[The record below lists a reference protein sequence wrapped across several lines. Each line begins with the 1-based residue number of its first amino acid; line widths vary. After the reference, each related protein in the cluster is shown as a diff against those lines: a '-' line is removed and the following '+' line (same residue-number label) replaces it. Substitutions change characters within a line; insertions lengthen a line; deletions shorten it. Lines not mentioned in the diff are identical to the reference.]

1 MAKKL
6 PPEVQAILSAS
17 DAGLFATAADLLQQ
31 FLQANPD
38 SVRGWIDLGH
48 AMTQVCRFEAAEKA
62 YQTAIGLAGADGPVE
77 AIYGEMGH
85 LCRTQGNFEAAQQ
98 WYRKQIDQ
106 APDDAIGYLFLG
118 NLQLS
123 SGNRPQAIETLQRG
137 VECQNSA
144 EESIHLALAHAY
156 VSGEQYFEARQ
167 QLEKCLQ
174 FDPNLEPAR
183 RLLKDVKNLA
193 NR

>member
-17 DAGLFATAADLLQQ
+17 DAGLFATAADLLQE
-31 FLQANPD
+31 FLQANPEN
-38 SVRGWIDLGH
+38 VRGWIDLGH
-48 AMTQVCRFEAAEKA
+48 ALTQLCRYEAAEKA
-62 YQTAIGLAGADGPVE
+62 YQTALGLAGTDGPVE
-77 AIYGEMGH
+77 AIYGEIGH
-85 LCRTQGNFEAAQQ
+85 LYRAQGDFESAGQ

-106 APDDAIGYLFLG
+106 APDDAIGYLFWG

-123 SGNRPQAIETLQRG
+123 AGDRQPAIETLQRG
-137 VECQNSA
+137 VECQDSVD
-144 EESIHLALAHAY
+144 ESVHLALAHAY
-156 VSGEQYFEARQ
+156 VAVEQYFEARQ

-174 FDPNLEPAR
+174 FDPNLESAR
-183 RLLKDVKNLA
+183 RLLKDVKNLV